1 MASHSAPFRFLAL
14 PPELRV
20 RIYECLCEDESQHLD
35 MDLFAI
41 QDFVPNPAI
50 LSTSRLI
57 RREALT
63 TTQQAIDRFFTAHT
77 FFILVSLRPTY
88 ENIPHVYDIEEAAAL
103 LPAYPIATLEL
114 RYVAQIRPGQPIRWH
129 VDRLTAGFP
138 DRKVRV
144 AHESSVHGEPRIASL
159 CVGAPSTFLQDKA
172 ASMDMALTRGPDHL
186 YWHFGNV
193 VKVLAA
199 VAVFWNECR
208 AYNAAR
214 RAKEGTRC

>member
-1 MASHSAPFRFLAL
+1 MAGHGQPSRLLAL
-14 PPELRV
+14 PAELRI
-20 RIYECLCEDESQHLD
+20 RIYECLCENESPHPD

-63 TTQQAIDRFFTAHT
+63 ITQQAIDRFFTTHT
-77 FFILVSLRPTY
+77 FFILVTLRPAY
-88 ENIPHVYDIEEAAAL
+88 ENIPHVDDIEKAAAL

-114 RYVAQIRPGQPIRWH
+114 RYVMQDRPGLPTRRH
-129 VDRLTAGFP
+129 VARLTSGSP
-138 DRKVRV
+138 DRKVQA
-144 AHESSVHGEPRIASL
+144 AHESSIHGKPRIPTVCAG
-159 CVGAPSTFLQDKA
+159 VPSTFLQDKA
-172 ASMDMALTRGPDHL
+172 ASLDLRLSRGPDHL
-186 YWHFGNV
+186 DLHFGNV

-208 AYNAAR
+208 AYEAAR
-214 RAKEGTRC
+214 RAKEGAQ